1 MANANKKINEKKKD
15 TPSSEKGK
23 YKLGYKIEKF
33 GVQTPKKKVYLNLYE
48 GWTKMKLQ
56 VRRKNQKKK

>member
-33 GVQTPKKKVYLNLYE
+33 GVQTPKKKVYLNLYK
-48 GWTKMKLQ
+48 G
-56 VRRKNQKKK
+56 